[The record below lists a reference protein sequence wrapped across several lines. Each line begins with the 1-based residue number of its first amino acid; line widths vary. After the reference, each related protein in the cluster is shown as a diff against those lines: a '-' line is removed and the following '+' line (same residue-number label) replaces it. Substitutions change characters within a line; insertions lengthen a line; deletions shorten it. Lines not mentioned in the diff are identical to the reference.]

1 MEFTTQEQV
10 PQEPEPHPYLTAS
23 LIKRKD
29 WLKKGE
35 TFRLRYFSARRPEYV
50 FEITD
55 FTVNSTDKVEIKAT
69 TVVEKRRDAEN
80 IIINFDL
87 SRKQYTWKT
96 DLLTEAQRL
105 TITREPP
112 RPVMEGGS
120 KKRTKK
126 RKTKKRKTKRKNHKK
141 KIDV

>member
-1 MEFTTQEQV
+1 MEFTTQEPV
-10 PQEPEPHPYLTAS
+10 PPPYLTATV
-23 LIKRKD
+23 LRRMKKEKD
-29 WLKKGE
+29 QKGLF
-35 TFRLRYFSARRPEYV
+35 FRLRLFDECGYV
-50 FEITD
+50 FEITE
-55 FTVNSTDKVEIKAT
+55 FTVNSTDNTVEIKAK
-69 TVVEKRRDAEN
+69 TVVEKQSDAEN

-126 RKTKKRKTKRKNHKK
+126 RK
-141 KIDV
+141 I